1 MVVLEAVAAATAA
14 LGVAEAV
21 EEEEEEAAAAGM
33 SSNRGGKSPLVTL
46 ADKEADAV
54 EGDKASLVALEAA
67 GGGEAPAGA
76 AGVAGAQSSM
86 DW

>member
-1 MVVLEAVAAATAA
+1 MAVLDAVAAATAA
-14 LGVAEAV
+14 LGEAEAV
-21 EEEEEEAAAAGM
+21 VEEEEAAAAGM
-33 SSNRGGKSPLVTL
+33 SSNRGGKSPLVTV

-54 EGDKASLVALEAA
+54 EGDKASLVALEVA